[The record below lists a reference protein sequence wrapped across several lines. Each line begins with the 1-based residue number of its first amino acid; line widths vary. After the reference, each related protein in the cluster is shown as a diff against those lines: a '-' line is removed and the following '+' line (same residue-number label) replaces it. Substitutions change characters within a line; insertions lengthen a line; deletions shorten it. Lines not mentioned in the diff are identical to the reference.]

1 MLMDFLKQDPK
12 FKLQWQSS
20 NTGDMDIRF
29 SGTLFILIGSQ
40 PYQCHQGKDLNASK
54 KIYYNEVKKKKL
66 LFEHSLIRSRKLP
79 QPTKKMEC
87 PVTFETKKIISFP
100 ELSVKKIP
108 NGIGL
113 NLQDS

>member
-1 MLMDFLKQDPK
+1 MDFLKQDPK

-54 KIYYNEVKKKKL
+54 KIYYNEVKKKETSIWT
-66 LFEHSLIRSRKLP
+66 FPYQI
-79 QPTKKMEC
+79 TK
-87 PVTFETKKIISFP
+87 TSTAS
-100 ELSVKKIP
+100 
-108 NGIGL
+108 
-113 NLQDS
+113 